1 MKKNTVFG
9 LEEILAILPHRPPF
23 LFVDRIT
30 RFIPDKIIV
39 AERQIKED
47 EPWFKGHFPQKAIMP
62 GVLILDALA
71 QTSGLL
77 MGFSQKA
84 SAAEKKPLSTIF
96 YLASSQIKFITPA
109 YPGETL
115 ELIANQDKQFSAL
128 YSYTVEALA
137 GRKTVA
143 KGSLTLAQTSAKI

>member
-1 MKKNTVFG
+1 MQKKTIFG
-9 LEEILAILPHRPPF
+9 LEEILEILPHRPPF

-30 RFIPDKIIV
+30 RFIPNKMIV
-39 AERQIKED
+39 AEREIKKD

-77 MGFSQKA
+77 MGFSQKL
-84 SAAEKKPLSTIF
+84 SATEKKPSSQIF
-96 YLASSQIKFITPA
+96 YLASSQVKFIASA

-137 GRKTVA
+137 KRKTVA
-143 KGSLTLAQTSAKI
+143 KGSLTLAQAPAKI